1 MANDNSFSITG
12 TIYKKE
18 FTEVKGVKKPT
29 ETYSKYLITLEV
41 TSSRTYTIQ
50 GKEKVF
56 TSTQLPQFEFFGIN
70 LDEFEKG
77 DLVEVRFYLQGKE
90 YTKQNGEK
98 AIFTKPVGTFMKFGD
113 LDAGHKSHRGKIKI
127 DSMSNADD
135 LPQPK
140 RENVFVAPDPDG
152 EDFGDLPFIL
162 TALIGIGSMFII

>member
-18 FTEVKGVKKPT
+18 FTEVRGVKKPT
-29 ETYSKYLITLEV
+29 ETYAKHLITLEV
-41 TSSRTYTIQ
+41 TSSRTSTIQ

-77 DLVEVRFYLQGKE
+77 DLVELRFYLQGKE

-98 AIFTKPVGTFMKFGD
+98 AIFTKPVGTFMKFAN
-113 LDAGHKSHRGKIKI
+113 LDAGHSNHKGKIKV
-127 DSMSNADD
+127 DSMTDPEVLKN
-135 LPQPK
+135 K
-140 RENVFVAPDPDG
+140 EVFRQPDPEEEGDS
-152 EDFGDLPFIL
+152 FGDLPFIL